1 MSAPEEREGVHGR
14 PEASVETPA
23 LEPRA
28 GGEVEARARGMRA
41 VLAED
46 FSFADAIGGV
56 RGLAESVAPG
66 LVFVIVY
73 LLSYELVP
81 ALVASLATALVA
93 VLVRLAQ
100 RTPVTQALSG
110 VVGVGIGVVWAWRT
124 GEPSDYFVYG
134 LWTNGVYL
142 VACLVSILVGWPLV
156 GVVVGLLSGKGT
168 SWRKDPEAAKDRQ
181 RFRWATWLWVAM
193 FAARLA
199 VQLPAYLA
207 QDVAWLG
214 TARLAMGVPL
224 WALTL
229 WLTWL
234 LVHGSVRRAAEPGQ
248 PEPR

>member
-1 MSAPEEREGVHGR
+1 MTQREQGEE
-14 PEASVETPA
+14 A
-23 LEPRA
+23 LEPDA
-28 GGEVEARARGMRA
+28 IAEAARPEGPEPARGMRA

-56 RGLAESVAPG
+56 RGLVESVAPG
-66 LVFVIVY
+66 LVFVVVY
-73 LLSYELVP
+73 LLSYQLVP
-81 ALVASLATALVA
+81 ALVAALAVALVL

-124 GEPSDYFVYG
+124 GQPSDYFVYG
-134 LWTNGVYL
+134 LWTNAVYL

-168 SWRKDPEAAKDRQ
+168 SWRKDPAMARDRQ
-181 RFRWATWLWVAM
+181 RFSWATWLWVAM

-199 VQLPAYLA
+199 VQVPAYLA
-207 QDVAWLG
+207 KDIAWLG

-234 LVHGSVRRAAEPGQ
+234 LVHDSAKRAEQPGQ
-248 PEPR
+248 PERP